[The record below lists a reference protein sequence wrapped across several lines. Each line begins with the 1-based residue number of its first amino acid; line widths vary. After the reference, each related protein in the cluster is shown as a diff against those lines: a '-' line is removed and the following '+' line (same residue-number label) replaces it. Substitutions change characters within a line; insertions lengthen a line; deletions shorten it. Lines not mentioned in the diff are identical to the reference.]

1 MATHSAFLGYLLW
14 LLLGILGVHRFY
26 FGKRTSAVLYF
37 FTAGFLLVGWLI
49 DLFLIPGMKKEV
61 SGRYQYGR
69 YNYAVGWALLVSLG
83 LFGAHHFYV
92 GRWQRGLL
100 YLCTLGL
107 FGVGV
112 IYDYFTF
119 NDFMSDRNEEWISG
133 EPVVRAPRRL
143 RRATTF
149 S

>member
-14 LLLGILGVHRFY
+14 MLLGVFGLHRFY
-26 FGKRTSAVLYF
+26 FGKRTSGVLYF
-37 FTAGFLLVGWLI
+37 CTAGFLLVGWVI
-49 DLFLIPGMKKEV
+49 DLFLIPRMKKEV

-69 YNYAVGWALLVSLG
+69 YNYAVGWTLLVLLG
-83 LFGAHHFYV
+83 VFGAHHFYI
-92 GRWQRGLL
+92 GKWQRGLL
-100 YLCTLGL
+100 YLFTLG
-107 FGVGV
+107 FVGIGV
-112 IYDYFTF
+112 IYDLFTF
-119 NDFMSDRNEEWISG
+119 NELMSDRNEEWISG